1 MVESSQKRRVG
12 AIVRVRCALDPP
24 TSGIRAIV
32 RVWYPLDSPTS
43 GIRARL
49 WLINRFVLVIN
60 LNMVW
65 MKLYVDVNFMQFN
78 IWYVDCDS
86 WFDRRIFD
94 SRFSRFFFV
103 NPKFKGYR
111 LYVIIIIIIVIRWCD
126 VLDHD
131 DRRKTDTPR
140 RSMTDEESL
149 HDYATRKLVTKFCD
163 KSRPSFS
170 CRAAPSWR
178 RRSGAASSLTLT

>member
-1 MVESSQKRRVG
+1 M
-12 AIVRVRCALDPP
+12 
-24 TSGIRAIV
+24 
-32 RVWYPLDSPTS
+32 
-43 GIRARL
+43 L

-78 IWYVDCDS
+78 IWYVNCDS

-94 SRFSRFFFV
+94 SRFSRFFV

-111 LYVIIIIIIVIRWCD
+111 FYVIIIIIVVIRWCD

-131 DRRKTDTPR
+131 DRREMRWTDNEEAWRTKKASTTTPQENLSQILWQVSAILFLQGR
-140 RSMTDEESL
+140 ALVAAAVRCSL
-149 HDYATRKLVTKFCD
+149 
-163 KSRPSFS
+163 KSNLDL
-170 CRAAPSWR
+170 
-178 RRSGAASSLTLT
+178 GQD

>member
-1 MVESSQKRRVG
+1 M
-12 AIVRVRCALDPP
+12 
-24 TSGIRAIV
+24 
-32 RVWYPLDSPTS
+32 
-43 GIRARL
+43 L

-94 SRFSRFFFV
+94 SRFSRFFV

-111 LYVIIIIIIVIRWCD
+111 FYVIIIIIVVIRWCD

-131 DRRKTDTPR
+131 DRRETDTQR

-163 KSRPSFS
+163 KSRPSSS

-178 RRSGAASSLTLT
+178 RRSGAASSLILT

>member
-1 MVESSQKRRVG
+1 M
-12 AIVRVRCALDPP
+12 
-24 TSGIRAIV
+24 
-32 RVWYPLDSPTS
+32 
-43 GIRARL
+43 L

-94 SRFSRFFFV
+94 SRFSRFFV

-111 LYVIIIIIIVIRWCD
+111 LLCNYYYYFCNPMVRRSWSRLSARD
-126 VLDHD
+126 RHTTKKHD
-131 DRRKTDTPR
+131 GRRKPPR
-140 RSMTDEESL
+140 LRHKKTCHKILCQVSAVLFVPGRALMAAAVRCSL
-149 HDYATRKLVTKFCD
+149 
-163 KSRPSFS
+163 KSNLDL
-170 CRAAPSWR
+170 
-178 RRSGAASSLTLT
+178 GQD